1 MTLRDAKKS
10 FLMKILPL
18 IAFAF
23 WVVLPSSCV
32 YAVGSDGI
40 AAYPTT
46 ADPNNPLPQS
56 SFIYNLKAGESKEDS
71 LTVKNESEQ
80 EQSVSVYA
88 VDAVADAAGEL
99 VLENETDARDNMGE
113 WINLETVRLVLK
125 PKEERQVKFEINVP
139 EDAVGKVFGGIIIQK
154 DPTAKQKNTKSE
166 VVANARI
173 DIRIYETVPEEII
186 CKAGMSGGVASYDK
200 KDGSHVYSVK
210 VKNEGNTPLD
220 STVRINVKDMLF
232 GKQNQTIE
240 QKILI
245 PRGEEMEVSVPL
257 NRVGIG
263 KFEVSSEIEYRKA
276 DGMQEKIAN
285 LDRTSFFAFPQ
296 EFIPIIVLLLLANII
311 LIVIFKLKKRMDKKY
326 YKDYR
331 IQSGDNLVNLAERL
345 AVNWKKIAKINKMK
359 PPYQLGGGQIITV
372 IDKKNVLPDL
382 FSSKDEAFIKPTDDQ
397 VRQDRK
403 EAFEKD
409 LALISDAEETS
420 DDDGKPRRSKKILRI
435 TMLAIVLAIFGYF
448 IYTLI
453 FTKGNNAN
461 FIYDRNRDKL
471 ADTTTPDTGRE
482 TAITEEKAAPVPTA
496 DGTSTTKEDPAKEI
510 SAADRQAT
518 KIKILNGSGVRG
530 ASSKALALF
539 RKRGYTSITTSN
551 AARFDYSDTI
561 IECGS
566 NVKPAVCQE
575 AEEIVTSLLYASIQ
589 RKEIG
594 GADADRVIVTLGK

>member
-1 MTLRDAKKS
+1 MNLRDAKKN
-10 FLMKILPL
+10 FLIKILPL

-46 ADPNNPLPQS
+46 ADPNNPLSQS
-56 SFIYNLKAGESKEDS
+56 SFIYSLKPGESKEDS
-71 LTVKNESEQ
+71 LAVKNESEQ

-88 VDAVADAAGEL
+88 VDAAADAAGES
-99 VLENETDARDNMGE
+99 VLENETDTRDNMGR
-113 WINLETVRLVLK
+113 WINLETVRLALK
-125 PKEERQVKFEINVP
+125 PREERQVKFAINVP
-139 EDAVGKVFGGIIIQK
+139 KDAVGKVFGGIIIQK

-186 CKAGMSGGVASYDK
+186 YKADMSGGVASYDK
-200 KDGSHVYSVK
+200 KDGNYVYSVK
-210 VKNEGNTPLD
+210 VKNEGNAPLD
-220 STVRINVKDMLF
+220 STVRINIKDILF

-240 QKILI
+240 RKILI
-245 PRGEEMEVSVPL
+245 PRGEEMEVSAPL

-263 KFEVSSEIEYRKA
+263 KFEVSSEIEYRKT
-276 DGMQEKIAN
+276 DGTQEKIAN
-285 LDRTSFFAFPQ
+285 PGRASFFAFPQ
-296 EFIPIIVLLLLANII
+296 EFIPIIGLLLLANII
-311 LIVIFKLKKRMDKKY
+311 LIFIFKLKKRTDKKY

-331 IQSGDNLVNLAERL
+331 IQPGDNLVNLAEKL
-345 AVNWKKIAKINKMK
+345 AVNWEKIAKINKMK
-359 PPYQLGGGQIITV
+359 PPYQIKEGQIITV
-372 IDKKNVLPDL
+372 IDKKNALPD
-382 FSSKDEAFIKPTDDQ
+382 FFSKDEAFIKPADDRA
-397 VRQDRK
+397 RQDRK

-409 LALISDAEETS
+409 LALISDAEKTS
-420 DDDGKPRRSKKILRI
+420 ATDEKPRRSKEILGI
-435 TMLAIVLAIFGYF
+435 TMFAIVLVILGYF
-448 IYTLI
+448 IYTQI
-453 FTKGNNAN
+453 FIKGNNAN
-461 FIYDRNRDKL
+461 FIYDRNRDKVVD
-471 ADTTTPDTGRE
+471 ATTPNAEKE
-482 TAITEEKAAPVPTA
+482 TAITEEKAASIPTA
-496 DGTSTTKEDPAKEI
+496 DSTSTTKEDPVKEI

-539 RKRGYTSITTSN
+539 RKKGYTSITTSN

>member
-1 MTLRDAKKS
+1 MNLRDAKKN

-18 IAFAF
+18 IAVAF
-23 WVVLPSSCV
+23 WVALPSSCA
-32 YAVGSDGI
+32 YAVDSDGI
-40 AAYPTT
+40 TAYPTT

-56 SFIYNLKAGESKEDS
+56 SFIYNLKPGESKEDY

-80 EQSVSVYA
+80 EQSVSIYA
-88 VDAVADAAGEL
+88 VDAVANAVGES
-99 VLENETDARDNMGE
+99 VLENEIDTRDNMGR

-125 PKEERQVKFEINVP
+125 PKEDRRIKFEIDIP

-173 DIRIYETVPEEII
+173 DIRVYETVPEEII
-186 CKAGMSGGVASYDK
+186 YKAGISGGAASYDK
-200 KDGSHVYSVK
+200 KDGSYTYSVK
-210 VKNEGNTPLD
+210 AKNEGNASLD
-220 STVRINVKDMLF
+220 STVRINVRDMLF

-240 QKILI
+240 RKILI
-245 PRGEEMEVSVPL
+245 PRGEEMEVSAPL

-276 DGMQEKIAN
+276 DGTQEKIAN
-285 LDRTSFFAFPQ
+285 PNRISFSAFPQ
-296 EFIPIIVLLLLANII
+296 EFIPIIGLLFLADII
-311 LIVIFKLKKRMDKKY
+311 LIVISRLKKRKDKKY

-331 IQSGDNLVNLAERL
+331 IQPGDNLENLAERL
-345 AVNWKKIAKINKMK
+345 SVNWKKIAKINKMK
-359 PPYQLGGGQIITV
+359 PPYQLEEGQIITV
-372 IDKKNVLPDL
+372 IDKENALPD
-382 FSSKDEAFIKPTDDQ
+382 FFPKDGAFIKPTDDQ
-397 VRQDRK
+397 VRQDRE

-409 LALISDAEETS
+409 LALISDEEESSTT
-420 DDDGKPRRSKKILRI
+420 DGKPRGSNKILK
-435 TMLAIVLAIFGYF
+435 TVTFAIAFALLGYF
-448 IYTLI
+448 IYTQF

-471 ADTTTPDTGRE
+471 ADTTTTPDTGKE
-482 TAITEEKAAPVPTA
+482 TATAEEKTAPVPTA
-496 DGTSTTKEDPAKEI
+496 DSTSTIKEDPAKEI
-510 SAADRQAT
+510 SVADRQAA

-539 RKRGYTSITTSN
+539 RKKGYTSITTSN
-551 AARFDYSDTI
+551 ATRFDYNDTV

-566 NVKPAVCQE
+566 NVKPAICQE

-594 GADADRVIVTLGK
+594 GADADRVIITLGK